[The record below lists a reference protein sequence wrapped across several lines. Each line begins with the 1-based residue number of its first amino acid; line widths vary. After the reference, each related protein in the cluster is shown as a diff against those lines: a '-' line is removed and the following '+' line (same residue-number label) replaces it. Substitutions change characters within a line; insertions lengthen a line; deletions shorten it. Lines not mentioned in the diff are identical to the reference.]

1 MNGWTLCI
9 VRLHLLVLDD
19 AVELLCRSTASLVI
33 TDHEQTNYVNTILSK
48 TIDYRS
54 N

>member
-1 MNGWTLCI
+1 MNGWTLYT
-9 VRLHLLVLDD
+9 VRFHLLVLGD
-19 AVELLCRSTASLVI
+19 AVELLCRSTVSLVI
-33 TDHEQTNYVNTILSK
+33 IDHEQTNYVNTILSK

>member
-19 AVELLCRSTASLVI
+19 AVLLVI